1 MSLVINRVQTS
12 NYRNAS
18 RLSHYGVNR
27 MGLQTNVS
35 RSKASE
41 FGAILLTERRVR
53 KILGFQVGLVALAIV
68 ISFWV
73 TGMFDGDRISEGLP
87 AIGVLIS
94 DMMPPDFTRWKQW
107 ILPMLETIAMSVAG
121 TTLAIFF
128 SVPIAIWAATNTTP
142 NRLAY
147 TVARML
153 LNGFRAIP
161 ELIMGIIF
169 VAAVGFGM
177 LPGVLALGL
186 HSIGMVGKFFAEA
199 IEHAHP
205 APIEAAQ
212 AAGATSLQVII
223 HGVLPQVFTQFADVT
238 MYRWEYNFRQST
250 VMGMVGAGGIG
261 TELVGSLRILDYQQV
276 SAILI
281 MILAAVSVV
290 DWLSGV
296 LRERFK

>member
-1 MSLVINRVQTS
+1 
-12 NYRNAS
+12 
-18 RLSHYGVNR
+18 
-27 MGLQTNVS
+27 MGLKSTLSYKEVPEF
-35 RSKASE
+35 SE
-41 FGAILLTERRVR
+41 ILQKERRSL
-53 KILGFQVGLVALAIV
+53 KKLLFQVGLVAFAILF
-68 ISFWV
+68 SFWT
-73 TGMFDGDRISEGLP
+73 TGMFDGDRISEGFP

-94 DMMPPDFTRWKQW
+94 DMMPPDFTRWRQW
-107 ILPMLETIAMSVAG
+107 IRPMFETTAMSVAG
-121 TTLAIFF
+121 TTLAIIF
-128 SVPIAIWAATNTTP
+128 SVPVAILAARNTTTNTWV
-142 NRLAY
+142 Y
-147 TVARML
+147 SIARML
-153 LNGFRAIP
+153 LNGFRAVP

-212 AAGATSLQVII
+212 AAGASRLQVIT

-281 MILAAVSVV
+281 MILTAVTIV
-290 DWLSGV
+290 DWLSSI